1 MLARTASRLVRRT
14 LAARAAS
21 RRPLAAGA
29 GHRDASTLVIAEQDG
44 DTLRAATLHSVKAAT
59 TVGGPVTVL
68 VAGSGCAGAA
78 AEAAAL
84 EGVDSVLHAD
94 DAAYDHAIA
103 ENVTDLVVACH
114 NGGDGFT
121 HIIATATNEGKN
133 IIPRIAG
140 ILDVAPLTDVMEV
153 KDEDTFVRPM
163 YAGNVIATVKSND
176 PVKCF
181 TVRATSYEKAEAG
194 GGSADVAPQ
203 DGPGDA
209 GKTAWVSDEV
219 SGGDRPDL
227 TSARIVVAGGRGL
240 QNGENFETVLAPL
253 VDKMGAAMGA
263 SRAAVDA
270 GFVPNELQIGQT
282 GKVVAPE
289 LYMAVGI
296 SGAIQH
302 VAGMKDSKTIVCIN
316 TDEEA
321 PIFQISDYGLK
332 ADLFDAVP
340 EIMTELDKE

>member
-1 MLARTASRLVRRT
+1 MLARSASRLVARGAAA
-14 LAARAAS
+14 AARAGAV
-21 RRPLAAGA
+21 RPLASA
-29 GHRDASTLVIAEQDG
+29 RNASTLVIAEVQDG
-44 DTLRAATLHSVKAAT
+44 ALGAPTLHSVKAAT
-59 TVGGPVTVL
+59 TIGGPVTVL
-68 VAGSGCAGAA
+68 VAGSDCAGAA
-78 AEAAAL
+78 AEAAEL
-84 EGVDSVLHAD
+84 EGVDAVLHAD

-103 ENVTDLVVACH
+103 ENVTGLVVACH
-114 NGGDGFT
+114 EAGDGFS
-121 HIIATATNEGKN
+121 HIVACATNEGKN
-133 IIPRIAG
+133 VIPRIAG
-140 ILDVAPLTDVMEV
+140 VLDVAPLTDVMEI

-163 YAGNVIATVKSND
+163 YAGNVIATVKSKD
-176 PVKCF
+176 SVKCF

-194 GGSADVAPQ
+194 GGAADVSAA

-209 GKTAWVSDEV
+209 GLTSWVSDEV

-227 TSARIVVAGGRGL
+227 TAASIVVAGGRGL
-240 QNGENFETVLAPL
+240 QNGENFDTVLAPL
-253 VDKMGAAMGA
+253 VDKLGAAMGA

-340 EIMTELDKE
+340 EIITELDKE